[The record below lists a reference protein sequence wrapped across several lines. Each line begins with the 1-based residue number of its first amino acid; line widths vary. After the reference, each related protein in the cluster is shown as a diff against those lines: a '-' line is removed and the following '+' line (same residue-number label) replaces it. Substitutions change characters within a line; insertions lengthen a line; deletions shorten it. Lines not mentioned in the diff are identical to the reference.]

1 MPALPPALEGLASLA
16 GNLSWSWHRQARALF
31 KNLDEVTWHRTRH
44 NPIRFLNEIEPSRLE
59 RAAADPTFVAELER
73 VLQWMEGE
81 QSNENTWFGRTWP
94 DLRERPVAYFCAE
107 FGFHNSVPI
116 YSGGLGILAGDHCK
130 GSSDLGLPL
139 VAVGLFYQRGYFDQR
154 VRLDGWQEDSDEI
167 VDPDLIPITP
177 LTGMRG
183 APYIAVI
190 QTFGRP
196 VHVRVWSMRVGR
208 VPVYLM
214 DTALEEN
221 HPDDRALLSKLYG
234 EGEDLR
240 LRQEWIL
247 GAGGVRVLRA
257 LGQEPAV
264 WHANEGHASFMML
277 ERVRELVASGTSF
290 EEAVAAVRA
299 TSVFTTHT
307 PVPAGHDNFDAT
319 HVADCMGPIWEE
331 LGISREHLFQLA
343 ENPRQPG
350 RFDMTALAM
359 RLSTH
364 VNGVSQRHGLVSRTM
379 WKGLWPDRPDL
390 QVPIGA
396 ITNGVHMAT
405 WMANPMM
412 ELLDR
417 HLGPDWWSWWTRL
430 DNTEQ
435 EERIRSIDDLDL
447 WRVHQG
453 LREVLFRFMRED
465 ARRRFADDWKEATQV
480 VGAGALLD
488 PDAFTIGF
496 ARRFATYKRASL
508 IFRDPER
515 LHRLLVD
522 GRRPVQLIVAGKAL
536 AEDHPG

>member
-81 QSNENTWFGRTWP
+81 QSNEHTWFGRTWP

-167 VDPDLIPITP
+167 VAPDLIPITP

-183 APYIAVI
+183 VPYIAVI

-264 WHANEGHASFMML
+264 WHAN
-277 ERVRELVASGTSF
+277 
-290 EEAVAAVRA
+290 
-299 TSVFTTHT
+299 
-307 PVPAGHDNFDAT
+307 
-319 HVADCMGPIWEE
+319 
-331 LGISREHLFQLA
+331 
-343 ENPRQPG
+343 
-350 RFDMTALAM
+350 
-359 RLSTH
+359 
-364 VNGVSQRHGLVSRTM
+364 
-379 WKGLWPDRPDL
+379 
-390 QVPIGA
+390 
-396 ITNGVHMAT
+396 
-405 WMANPMM
+405 
-412 ELLDR
+412 
-417 HLGPDWWSWWTRL
+417 
-430 DNTEQ
+430 
-435 EERIRSIDDLDL
+435 
-447 WRVHQG
+447 
-453 LREVLFRFMRED
+453 
-465 ARRRFADDWKEATQV
+465 
-480 VGAGALLD
+480 
-488 PDAFTIGF
+488 
-496 ARRFATYKRASL
+496 
-508 IFRDPER
+508 
-515 LHRLLVD
+515 
-522 GRRPVQLIVAGKAL
+522 
-536 AEDHPG
+536 